1 MLWLVAMRS
10 ERSSLAIGLL
20 CANLSQGSRF
30 LICWR
35 HASSASASLPYLS
48 PDQEESREA
57 ASSTGENAVHP
68 KQPQILAN
76 QRLAC
81 VVAGLVKLACFG
93 FDSHALPPRDPEPY
107 GHWLDVYMEVNPLLQ
122 ANVGPAE
129 LARSAGGRYETV

>member
-1 MLWLVAMRS
+1 M
-10 ERSSLAIGLL
+10 
-20 CANLSQGSRF
+20 
-30 LICWR
+30 
-35 HASSASASLPYLS
+35 
-48 PDQEESREA
+48 
-57 ASSTGENAVHP
+57 HP

-76 QRLAC
+76 QRLEC

-129 LARSAGGRYETV
+129 LARSAGGRYETVGAKSLVIALNYAGLLEQRAIRNVVSFVQYRESAFEFEKSLEECLQFFVQDAHAQRASDRF